1 METTRRLAV
10 AKFVCPI
17 LFKRPIETP
26 PLVKLEELV
35 KLNALWSILDTSNF
49 MKAKGE
55 GHAMEKENH
64 GLEEVEDGK
73 RQLIKFKLDYGFG

>member
-1 METTRRLAV
+1 M
-10 AKFVCPI
+10 CPI

-73 RQLIKFKLDYGFG
+73 RQLIKFRLDYGFG